1 MVNLLIKKLS
11 MLFLLVFVLVMFSI
25 SLSDLETLYNNAGK
39 VFFSS
44 NGYFDTGSRNL
55 VTAIYLDYR
64 LFDSLFEAGILL
76 VAVSG
81 VLWISQHKIKEK
93 NATFMMDKQKTP
105 ELFITFGRL
114 LYPVM
119 LLFGL
124 YIILNGHRSPGGGFQ
139 GGAIIATAILILYY
153 IDISKEID
161 VQTIITIEKILF
173 LLLVSISF
181 LSFFTRGDIMTN
193 FIPLN
198 GDIAY
203 KQIYLYLLNIIIG
216 VKVALGL
223 VAVFTSFLKV
233 NYVGLVNILSQKEIC
248 RELLQQD
255 ATPENLLKEAMG
267 LLDNMET
274 QAGQIRA
281 FDQIRAD
288 LGEVHSSS
296 AVAAILQK
304 QV

>member
-11 MLFLLVFVLVMFSI
+11 MVLLLVFVLGVFI
-25 SLSDLETLYNNAGK
+25 LSLTDLETLYNDAGK

-81 VLWISQHKIKEK
+81 VLWISQHNIKEK

-124 YIILNGHRSPGGGFQ
+124 YIILNGHLSPGGGFQ

-181 LSFFTRGDIMTN
+181 LSFFTRGEIMTN

-198 GDIAY
+198 GDIAH

-216 VKVALGL
+216 AKVALGL
-223 VAVFTSFLKV
+223 VAVFTSFLKE
-233 NYVGLVNILSQKEIC
+233 G
-248 RELLQQD
+248 R
-255 ATPENLLKEAMG
+255 
-267 LLDNMET
+267 
-274 QAGQIRA
+274 
-281 FDQIRAD
+281 
-288 LGEVHSSS
+288 
-296 AVAAILQK
+296 
-304 QV
+304 

>member
-11 MLFLLVFVLVMFSI
+11 MVLLLVFVLVVFI
-25 SLSDLETLYNNAGK
+25 LSLTDLETLYNDAGK

-81 VLWISQHKIKEK
+81 VLWISQHNIKEK

-124 YIILNGHRSPGGGFQ
+124 YIILNGHLSPGGGFQ

-173 LLLVSISF
+173 LLLISISF
-181 LSFFTRGDIMTN
+181 LSFFTRGNIMTN

-216 VKVALGL
+216 AKVALGL
-223 VAVFTSFLKV
+223 VAVFTSFLKE
-233 NYVGLVNILSQKEIC
+233 G
-248 RELLQQD
+248 R
-255 ATPENLLKEAMG
+255 
-267 LLDNMET
+267 
-274 QAGQIRA
+274 
-281 FDQIRAD
+281 
-288 LGEVHSSS
+288 
-296 AVAAILQK
+296 
-304 QV
+304 

>member
-1 MVNLLIKKLS
+1 MLLLLI
-11 MLFLLVFVLVMFSI
+11 FVLVMFSI

-44 NGYFDTGSRNL
+44 NGFFDTGSKNL

-81 VLWISQHKIKEK
+81 VLWISQHNIKEK

-124 YIILNGHRSPGGGFQ
+124 YIILNGHLSPGGGFQ

-161 VQTIITIEKILF
+161 VKTIITIEKILF
-173 LLLVSISF
+173 LLLISISF
-181 LSFFTRGDIMTN
+181 LSFFTRGEVMTN

-216 VKVALGL
+216 AKVALGL
-223 VAVFTSFLKV
+223 VAVFTSFLKE
-233 NYVGLVNILSQKEIC
+233 G
-248 RELLQQD
+248 R
-255 ATPENLLKEAMG
+255 
-267 LLDNMET
+267 
-274 QAGQIRA
+274 
-281 FDQIRAD
+281 
-288 LGEVHSSS
+288 
-296 AVAAILQK
+296 
-304 QV
+304 

>member
-1 MVNLLIKKLS
+1 

-223 VAVFTSFLKV
+223 VAVFTSFLKE
-233 NYVGLVNILSQKEIC
+233 G
-248 RELLQQD
+248 R
-255 ATPENLLKEAMG
+255 
-267 LLDNMET
+267 
-274 QAGQIRA
+274 
-281 FDQIRAD
+281 
-288 LGEVHSSS
+288 
-296 AVAAILQK
+296 
-304 QV
+304 

>member
-11 MLFLLVFVLVMFSI
+11 MMLLLIFVLVMFSI

-44 NGYFDTGSRNL
+44 NGFFDTGSKNL

-64 LFDSLFEAGILL
+64 FFDSLFEAGILL

-81 VLWISQHKIKEK
+81 VLWISQHNIKEK

-124 YIILNGHRSPGGGFQ
+124 YIILNGHLSPGGGFQ

-161 VQTIITIEKILF
+161 VKTIITIEKILF
-173 LLLVSISF
+173 LLLISISF
-181 LSFFTRGDIMTN
+181 LSFFTRGEVMTN

-198 GDIAY
+198 GGIAY

-216 VKVALGL
+216 AKVALGL
-223 VAVFTSFLKV
+223 VAVFTSFLKE
-233 NYVGLVNILSQKEIC
+233 G
-248 RELLQQD
+248 R
-255 ATPENLLKEAMG
+255 
-267 LLDNMET
+267 
-274 QAGQIRA
+274 
-281 FDQIRAD
+281 
-288 LGEVHSSS
+288 
-296 AVAAILQK
+296 
-304 QV
+304 

>member
-1 MVNLLIKKLS
+1 MIKKLS
-11 MLFLLVFVLVMFSI
+11 MMLLLIFVLVMFSI

-44 NGYFDTGSRNL
+44 NGFFDTGSKNL

-81 VLWISQHKIKEK
+81 VLWISQHNIKEK

-124 YIILNGHRSPGGGFQ
+124 YIILNGHLSPGGGFQ

-161 VQTIITIEKILF
+161 VKTIITIEKILF
-173 LLLVSISF
+173 LLLISISF
-181 LSFFTRGDIMTN
+181 LSFFTRGEVMTN

-198 GDIAY
+198 GNIAY

-216 VKVALGL
+216 AKVALGL
-223 VAVFTSFLKV
+223 VAVFTSFLKE
-233 NYVGLVNILSQKEIC
+233 G
-248 RELLQQD
+248 R
-255 ATPENLLKEAMG
+255 
-267 LLDNMET
+267 
-274 QAGQIRA
+274 
-281 FDQIRAD
+281 
-288 LGEVHSSS
+288 
-296 AVAAILQK
+296 
-304 QV
+304 

>member
-1 MVNLLIKKLS
+1 MLLLLI
-11 MLFLLVFVLVMFSI
+11 FVLVMFSI

-44 NGYFDTGSRNL
+44 NGFFDTGSKNL

-64 LFDSLFEAGILL
+64 FFDSLFEAGILL

-81 VLWISQHKIKEK
+81 VLWISQHNIKEK

-124 YIILNGHRSPGGGFQ
+124 YIILNGHLSPGGGFQ
-139 GGAIIATAILILYY
+139 GGAIVATAILILYY

-161 VQTIITIEKILF
+161 VKTIITIEKILF
-173 LLLVSISF
+173 LLLISISF
-181 LSFFTRGDIMTN
+181 FSFFTRGEVMTN

-216 VKVALGL
+216 AKVALGL
-223 VAVFTSFLKV
+223 VAVFTSFLKE
-233 NYVGLVNILSQKEIC
+233 G
-248 RELLQQD
+248 R
-255 ATPENLLKEAMG
+255 
-267 LLDNMET
+267 
-274 QAGQIRA
+274 
-281 FDQIRAD
+281 
-288 LGEVHSSS
+288 
-296 AVAAILQK
+296 
-304 QV
+304 

>member
-1 MVNLLIKKLS
+1 MMLLLI
-11 MLFLLVFVLVMFSI
+11 FVLVMFSI

-44 NGYFDTGSRNL
+44 NGFFDTGSKNL

-81 VLWISQHKIKEK
+81 VLWISQHNIKEK

-124 YIILNGHRSPGGGFQ
+124 YIILNGHLSPGGGFQ

-161 VQTIITIEKILF
+161 VKTIITIEKILF
-173 LLLVSISF
+173 LLLISISF
-181 LSFFTRGDIMTN
+181 LSFFTRGEVMTN

-198 GDIAY
+198 GNIAY

-216 VKVALGL
+216 AKVALGL
-223 VAVFTSFLKV
+223 VAVFTSFLKE
-233 NYVGLVNILSQKEIC
+233 G
-248 RELLQQD
+248 R
-255 ATPENLLKEAMG
+255 
-267 LLDNMET
+267 
-274 QAGQIRA
+274 
-281 FDQIRAD
+281 
-288 LGEVHSSS
+288 
-296 AVAAILQK
+296 
-304 QV
+304 

>member
-1 MVNLLIKKLS
+1 

-81 VLWISQHKIKEK
+81 VLWISQHNIKEK

-223 VAVFTSFLKV
+223 VAVFTSFLKE
-233 NYVGLVNILSQKEIC
+233 G
-248 RELLQQD
+248 R
-255 ATPENLLKEAMG
+255 
-267 LLDNMET
+267 
-274 QAGQIRA
+274 
-281 FDQIRAD
+281 
-288 LGEVHSSS
+288 
-296 AVAAILQK
+296 
-304 QV
+304 

>member
-11 MLFLLVFVLVMFSI
+11 MVLLLVFVLVVFI
-25 SLSDLETLYNNAGK
+25 TSLTDLETLYNDAGR

-81 VLWISQHKIKEK
+81 VLWISQHNIKEK

-124 YIILNGHRSPGGGFQ
+124 YIILNGHLSPGGGFQ

-161 VQTIITIEKILF
+161 VHTIITIEKILF
-173 LLLVSISF
+173 LLLISISF

-216 VKVALGL
+216 AKVALGL
-223 VAVFTSFLKV
+223 VAVFTSFLKE
-233 NYVGLVNILSQKEIC
+233 G
-248 RELLQQD
+248 R
-255 ATPENLLKEAMG
+255 
-267 LLDNMET
+267 
-274 QAGQIRA
+274 
-281 FDQIRAD
+281 
-288 LGEVHSSS
+288 
-296 AVAAILQK
+296 
-304 QV
+304 